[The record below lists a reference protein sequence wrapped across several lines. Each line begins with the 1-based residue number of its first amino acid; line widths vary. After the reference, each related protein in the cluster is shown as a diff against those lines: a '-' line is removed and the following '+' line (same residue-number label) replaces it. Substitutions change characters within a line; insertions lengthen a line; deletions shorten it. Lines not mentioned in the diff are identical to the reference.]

1 MASEDPSGRES
12 VRIFKPPTDPKYCI
26 WLMYY
31 PFLGFILWPLSFFGL
46 LERFDAS
53 LWEYNKLPK
62 PVELT
67 KSKILLF
74 PGFSDQVKS
83 MNTHT
88 GTNVII
94 LKHVHFQDYKP
105 IEKDAEMGGDET
117 DLEVLRKQV
126 CILFLH

>member
-12 VRIFKPPTDPKYCI
+12 VRILSHLQIRNIVFDWCI
-26 WLMYY
+26 
-31 PFLGFILWPLSFFGL
+31 ILFGL
-46 LERFDAS
+46 LKRFDSS
-53 LWEYNKLPK
+53 LWEYDNLPK
-62 PVELT
+62 PLELT

-88 GTNVII
+88 GTNVIT

-105 IEKDAEMGGDET
+105 IEKDAEMGGGET

-126 CILFLH
+126 CVLFFILRTNT